1 MKTIFYVFIALIMGT
16 SVTSCSTDPIDEEF
30 PVEGTVGTDGTDP
43 EDEEE
48 NG

>member
-1 MKTIFYVFIALIMGT
+1 MSANFA
-16 SVTSCSTDPIDEEF
+16 SCSTDPIDEEF
-30 PVEGTVGTDGTDP
+30 PVEGTVGTDETDP